1 MVKGQFGHWAMR
13 QIERGQITRDYQWT
27 QWPSVWL
34 QTYGQ
39 KAANVQD
46 NGDKNAFRTSFGGR
60 REIVWRSA
68 WDCRTVVRSYYCG
81 RQKNAWRS
89 AKDVRFKVFTAQE
102 WGNEGIVPY
111 NEKGEAI
118 QLHPLIILN
127 QFGFPFNLR
136 KMHLQQTM
144 IALPCHNLCL
154 IVSSN
159 ILFIITLYSFLCD
172 CKYKVFL
179 GIIQIYYDIFGINS
193 KYLMIFLELGN
204 KKRASKRPVDGL
216 LKALKMNFEWFL
228 SILLQFLV
236 AIYGTWA

>member
-27 QWPSVWL
+27 LWPSVWL

-39 KAANVQD
+39 KAANVHD

-60 REIVWRSA
+60 REIV
-68 WDCRTVVRSYYCG
+68 
-81 RQKNAWRS
+81 WRS

-179 GIIQIYYDIFGINS
+179 GIIQIYYDIFGIG
-193 KYLMIFLELGN
+193 E
-204 KKRASKRPVDGL
+204 
-216 LKALKMNFEWFL
+216 
-228 SILLQFLV
+228 
-236 AIYGTWA
+236 